1 MAEIDK
7 VVAREGMKSVDALTP
22 WEYRLGK
29 IKTACLNA
37 PDVVDLAWAHGRCQE
52 SEDLHEAVWRWETD
66 RSDVQSEVIPA
77 LEEALVLM
85 RSAKVE
91 EQHEA
96 LLDGYIGNVNA
107 RIRNLRDNYLEGL
120 PSAFRPDCQW
130 PPSPDGLGESPQ
142 GN

>member
-1 MAEIDK
+1 MAGIDE

-37 PDVVDLAWAHGRCQE
+37 PDVVDLAWAHGQCQG
-52 SEDLHEAVWRWETD
+52 SEELHEAVWRWETD
-66 RSDVQSEVIPA
+66 RSDVQSKVIPA
-77 LEEALVLM
+77 LQEALELM
-85 RSAKVE
+85 QSAKVE
-91 EQHEA
+91 EQHKK
-96 LLDGYIGNVNA
+96 LLGRYIGNVDA
-107 RIRNLRDNYLEGL
+107 RIGNLRDNYLKGL

-142 GN
+142 SN